1 MYTFGL
7 IGPLAIA
14 ACTAFELL
22 VAVACQNCSR
32 AIRRAIRAFLII
44 SLVMACYSLVEE
56 YSIARGI
63 SLPWRT
69 IRTMMRSVRRQ
80 AVAI

>member
-1 MYTFGL
+1 MICDLRGFTRISDNWRSMIHSHRHRKIERL
-7 IGPLAIA
+7 DQ
-14 ACTAFELL
+14 
-22 VAVACQNCSR
+22 AVAASQV
-32 AIRRAIRAFLII
+32 AITEL
-44 SLVMACYSLVEE
+44 
-56 YSIARGI
+56 I